1 MQISLETFYSSL
13 IIYFETQLLTR
24 AHFCRYLNY
33 WKEVFFPKKRHSF
46 SRKDNCERL
55 FSLFQMLRN
64 ILWTGI
70 RLCQLELKHV
80 DSFFQSLRV
89 DKKTILN
96 CLNLATILSFRSPRE
111 LLKYFKDGNY
121 FTIAMSYFTLKPIA
135 KHLIVCF
142 WPKLS
147 KNWEIHGKILKF
159 SPNSCHISNMS
170 IAKICLLFQSLKY
183 IQRNPIFI
191 VGWMNNSGIKM
202 IY

>member
-46 SRKDNCERL
+46 SRKDNCERFVFVISKVAQYIMNGHKTL
-55 FSLFQMLRN
+55 PARIETCRF
-64 ILWTGI
+64 ILSVAACW
-70 RLCQLELKHV
+70 Q
-80 DSFFQSLRV
+80 
-89 DKKTILN
+89 KTILN